1 MSVWWSV
8 YCPVLLLRII
18 ALLTRGDNAVK
29 RHLAH
34 DQENDQSHSGPYD
47 ALLEGNLGLGDL
59 DLGDKRGE
67 WLHQVEETDCA
78 GGVLTSILDGLLGRS
93 IGAIVAV
100 VAVSCEFNG
109 DTYGH
114 S

>member
-1 MSVWWSV
+1 MLNPPFAS
-8 YCPVLLLRII
+8 PERRQ
-18 ALLTRGDNAVK
+18 LTRGDNAVK

-34 DQENDQSHSGPYD
+34 DQENNQSHSGPYD
-47 ALLEGNLGLGDL
+47 ALLEGNLGLRDL
-59 DLGDKRGE
+59 DLGDERGE

-78 GGVLTSILDGLLGRS
+78 EDGSAYVIGLSICSSIDAAAALVQALD
-93 IGAIVAV
+93 AII
-100 VAVSCEFNG
+100 G